1 MQRAGLAF
9 AASLALLVG
18 AACSGSD
25 PEVVSATSLADVTDA
40 STTVAPTLGLSPLP
54 SVRTTVPLTTL
65 EELPAEET
73 TTTVGSGPPT
83 TFGLEGPLPSPE
95 PAPLP
100 EAFEAENH
108 LGQLEIPALSV
119 SQELFEGVALAT
131 LDQGPGHWP
140 GTALPGQRGNVV
152 IAGHRTSHTHPFRD
166 IDKLKKGDQ
175 VVLTT
180 AQGRNVYVVSKL
192 QIISPNDTW
201 IVNQTP
207 AKTATLF
214 ACHPKGSTSKRI
226 VAFLTYAPEL
236 SQPTA

>member
-1 MQRAGLAF
+1 MHRAGLVVS
-9 AASLALLVG
+9 ASVALLIG
-18 AACSGSD
+18 AACAGSSGD
-25 PEVVSATSLADVTDA
+25 GVTATTLIDRTDA
-40 STTVAPTLGLSPLP
+40 SSTTVAPTLGLSPLP
-54 SVRTTVPLTTL
+54 SSSTTVPLTTM

-73 TTTVGSGPPT
+73 TTAASNLPT
-83 TFGLEGPLPSPE
+83 TLGLEGPLPSPE
-95 PAPLP
+95 PAPIP
-100 EAFEAENH
+100 EAFEEENH

-119 SQELFEGVALAT
+119 SQDLYEGVTLTT

-180 AQGRNVYVVSKL
+180 AQGRNVYVVSKV
-192 QIISPNDTW
+192 QIISANDTW

-214 ACHPKGSTSKRI
+214 ACHPKGSTAKRI
-226 VAFLTYAPEL
+226 AAFLTYAPEL

>member
-1 MQRAGLAF
+1 M
-9 AASLALLVG
+9 
-18 AACSGSD
+18 
-25 PEVVSATSLADVTDA
+25 
-40 STTVAPTLGLSPLP
+40 
-54 SVRTTVPLTTL
+54 
-65 EELPAEET
+65 
-73 TTTVGSGPPT
+73 
-83 TFGLEGPLPSPE
+83 
-95 PAPLP
+95 
-100 EAFEAENH
+100 
-108 LGQLEIPALSV
+108 
-119 SQELFEGVALAT
+119 
-131 LDQGPGHWP
+131 
-140 GTALPGQRGNVV
+140 V